1 MKVTKEQAA
10 ATREQILDEAAKLF
24 RERGFTGIG
33 VAELMQ
39 SIGLTHGGFYGHFS
53 SKEELMAKACQR
65 AVSTMLDEWKRAV
78 DAAPGKSLA
87 AITVPY
93 LSTQHRDRSGTGC
106 LMAALGPE
114 VSRQATPVRQAVT
127 TCLGSVLEFLTRL
140 TPGRA
145 AAAKR
150 RKAIATFATMVGALV
165 IARAVNDESLS
176 EEILKVV
183 SASLASTEKAYR
195 HRSPSRPPQ

>member
-1 MKVTKEQAA
+1 MKVAKEQSA
-10 ATREQILDEAAKLF
+10 ATRERILDEAAKLF
-24 RERGFTGIG
+24 RERGFDGIG

-65 AVSTMLDEWKRAV
+65 AVSTMLDGWKSHV
-78 DAAPGKSLA
+78 DAAPAKSLA

-114 VSRQATPVRQAVT
+114 VSRQAAPGRHAVT
-127 TCLGSVLEFLTRL
+127 ACLGSVLEFLVRL
-140 TPGRA
+140 TPGKTA
-145 AAAKR
+145 ATKR
-150 RKAIATFATMVGALV
+150 RKAIATFATMVGVLV
-165 IARAVNDESLS
+165 IARAVNDRSLS
-176 EEILKVV
+176 EEILEVV
-183 SASLASTEKAYR
+183 SASLATEK
-195 HRSPSRPPQ
+195 